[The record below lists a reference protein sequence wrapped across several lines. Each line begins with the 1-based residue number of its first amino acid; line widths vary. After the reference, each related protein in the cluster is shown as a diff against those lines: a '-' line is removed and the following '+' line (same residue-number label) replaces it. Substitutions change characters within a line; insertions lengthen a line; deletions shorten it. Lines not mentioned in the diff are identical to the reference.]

1 MKLFIFKHS
10 RFRLIGQPVN
20 RASRLIGLN
29 CEERNPIKERN
40 PVNALNPHN
49 RTTIPLNR
57 DTTVVSHTSV

>member
-40 PVNALNPHN
+40 PVNA
-49 RTTIPLNR
+49 
-57 DTTVVSHTSV
+57 